1 MLERARDHVRPKHER
16 CLTTG
21 FTTLVL
27 AGGGTVPPDRQIDGM
42 DMRHF
47 LLGDAELGRTGMPL
61 STPACAPTIANH
73 TSEGEV
79 MNWKTPS
86 RNSSPW
92 ACRTG

>member
-1 MLERARDHVRPKHER
+1 
-16 CLTTG
+16 
-21 FTTLVL
+21 
-27 AGGGTVPPDRQIDGM
+27 
-42 DMRHF
+42 
-47 LLGDAELGRTGMPL
+47 MPM

-86 RNSSPW
+86 RNSCPW